1 MTIGRSSLIPPKK
14 LVSKHSDGPYF
25 VKLLLL
31 WHRRDNQREMPWK
44 GIRDPYKIWLSEI
57 ILQQTR
63 VAQGWNYYLTIL
75 KAYPTLQQLAAAKDA
90 DVFKLWEGLGYYSR
104 CRNMLRTARIL
115 VKEYKAKF
123 PASYEDLLALPGIG
137 PYTAAAISSFAFQ
150 LPHAVVD
157 GNVTRVLARF
167 FGINTP
173 IDSTSGKKSFTELA
187 NILLHKKEPGTYN
200 QAIMDF
206 GATVCLPQQPICGHC
221 PLEKKCAA
229 RQQGRVYQLPVKEK
243 AVMKKIRWFAYFIFE
258 YQGKFFVRE
267 RTSKDI
273 WQHLNEFY
281 AVETEGAME
290 WSPAMVEE
298 WLEQQGI
305 RRYKIQQISDQ
316 QTQVLTHREIRAVFI
331 QVKLYRT
338 ASFLASYR
346 QMTLT
351 ELKSLP
357 FPRIV
362 TRWLEQNSNALSYGE
377 KQGGR
382 ITQK

>member
-1 MTIGRSSLIPPKK
+1 MSVVPKSVESTK
-14 LVSKHSDGPYF
+14 LAPLQKTESTYF
-25 VKLLLL
+25 VRNLML
-31 WHRRDNQREMPWK
+31 WHRQKNHRKMPWK
-44 GIRDPYKIWLSEI
+44 GIRDSYKIWLSEI

-63 VAQGWNYYLTIL
+63 VAQGWNYYLNIL
-75 KAYPTLQQLAAAKDA
+75 RAYPTLPRLAAAQDT

-123 PASYEDLLALPGIG
+123 PASYEELLALPGIG

-173 IDSTSGKKSFTELA
+173 IDSTPGRKSFTELA

-221 PLEKKCAA
+221 PLERKCAA

-267 RTSKDI
+267 RTSRDI

-290 WSPAMVEE
+290 WSPAMVEK

-305 RRYKIQQISDQ
+305 RRYQVQQISDQ

-331 QVKLYRT
+331 RVKLYRT

-346 QMTLT
+346 QMTLP

-362 TRWLEQNSNALSYGE
+362 TRWLEQNSNAL
-377 KQGGR
+377 
-382 ITQK
+382 

>member
-1 MTIGRSSLIPPKK
+1 
-14 LVSKHSDGPYF
+14 
-25 VKLLLL
+25 
-31 WHRRDNQREMPWK
+31 
-44 GIRDPYKIWLSEI
+44 
-57 ILQQTR
+57 
-63 VAQGWNYYLTIL
+63 
-75 KAYPTLQQLAAAKDA
+75 
-90 DVFKLWEGLGYYSR
+90 
-104 CRNMLRTARIL
+104 
-115 VKEYKAKF
+115 
-123 PASYEDLLALPGIG
+123 
-137 PYTAAAISSFAFQ
+137 
-150 LPHAVVD
+150 
-157 GNVTRVLARF
+157 
-167 FGINTP
+167 
-173 IDSTSGKKSFTELA
+173 
-187 NILLHKKEPGTYN
+187 
-200 QAIMDF
+200 MDF

-331 QVKLYRT
+331 QVKLYRR